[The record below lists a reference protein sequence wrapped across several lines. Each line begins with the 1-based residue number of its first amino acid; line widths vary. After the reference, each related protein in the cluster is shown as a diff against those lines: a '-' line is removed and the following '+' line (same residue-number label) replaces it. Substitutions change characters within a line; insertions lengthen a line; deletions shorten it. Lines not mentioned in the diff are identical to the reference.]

1 MQKIDKLYE
10 YTNNNNIQLYI
21 YMQDSCTICQNEIS
35 LPYNLITCSHV
46 FCFLCIKTW
55 TLDGHMACPTCET
68 FIDDNLDNIVMNN
81 ISDHKGFNPRS
92 DDTIIFWVYS
102 SAFNNVWWL
111 YNDSTTKHI
120 ETIYQDYVKRQNME
134 LSTDSDEIDV
144 ILDKNTNDNEKNVIN
159 YDQFAQ
165 IAPKDVSNHDPEF
178 DMVSFSNDDNTNS
191 GSNTPSNAPLSY
203 IIEIGTSKYKID
215 FDAMKQINTVDS
227 NKQRGIK
234 RIEINEKPENI
245 NMEDLHQ
252 NYNIIGMAGIK
263 FIK

>member
-1 MQKIDKLYE
+1 MLD
-10 YTNNNNIQLYI
+10 T
-21 YMQDSCTICQNEIS
+21 CTICQNETS
-35 LPYNLITCSHV
+35 LPYNLITCGHV

-55 TLDGHMACPTCET
+55 VLDGHIECPTCET
-68 FIDDNLDNIVMNN
+68 SIDDNLDNVVIDN
-81 ISDHKGFNPRS
+81 ISDKKLVIDG
-92 DDTIIFWVYS
+92 DTIIFWVYS
-102 SAFNNVWWL
+102 SAFNNVWWC
-111 YNDSTTKHI
+111 YNDSQNEHI

-144 ILDKNTNDNEKNVIN
+144 ILDKNINDNEENVIN

-165 IAPKDVSNHDPEF
+165 IAPKSTILSGLHDHSF
-178 DMVSFSNDDNTNS
+178 DMVSFSSSDDND
-191 GSNTPSNAPLSY
+191 SNDSDSNAQQNAPLSY
-203 IIEIGTSKYKID
+203 IIDIGRSNYKID

-245 NMEDLHQ
+245 NMEDLHNYLHQ
-252 NYNIIGMAGIK
+252 NYNIIGIAGIK